1 MSCSYFFAW
10 FITFRL
16 NFKVYTIFPHIV
28 SAEII
33 RFWIWKSKGHTQYIR
48 PKVSVNR
55 CAETIQGRKL
65 YEEDCTFVSL
75 SIPLN
80 KLSCLFQ
87 LQSAEKL
94 DEPLER
100 LLVTIDPKEVDFK
113 KVGWFQK
120 DFLLFLNIQKKP
132 AKKPLISIIKC
143 LFYSSSRLG

>member
-1 MSCSYFFAW
+1 M
-10 FITFRL
+10 
-16 NFKVYTIFPHIV
+16 
-28 SAEII
+28 
-33 RFWIWKSKGHTQYIR
+33 
-48 PKVSVNR
+48 
-55 CAETIQGRKL
+55 RK
-65 YEEDCTFVSL
+65 YGKKDCTVVSL

-120 DFLLFLNIQKKP
+120 DFLLFLNMQKKTLLKSP
-132 AKKPLISIIKC
+132 
-143 LFYSSSRLG
+143 